1 MLRRALLAASAST
14 RLRQLITT
22 APQARA
28 IVEKYVAGET
38 ADDAVRVT
46 RALRAAGLLV
56 TLDYLGEDT
65 KDPAQAA
72 AVTDEYIQL
81 AGKLGAEG
89 LTQGGAAEIS
99 VKPTAVGLFLGTRTA
114 KENISRICA
123 AAHEA
128 GTTVTL
134 DAEEFAAIEPT
145 LRIAGQLRGEYGDLG
160 CVIQAC
166 LRRSEADC
174 RALAGYGTRVRLCKG
189 AYTEPDSVAFTSRR
203 EIDSSYARCLRA
215 LMNGSGYPMLAT
227 HDPRLIE
234 ITGSLALLTGRAP
247 DSFEYQMLYG
257 IRPSEQRR
265 LAGTGRAHARLRPL
279 RRRLVRLPGPQARRA
294 AAEPGLLPA
303 VAGEGLV
310 IAILGTGK
318 MGEALLSGLLRA
330 GRRPSAVMA
339 AVRREERGT
348 ELGERYGVQTADAAT
363 AAKMADTLVLAV
375 KPQDMG
381 RLLDEIAPVMPAGT
395 LVISVAA
402 GITTAFIERRLPG
415 QVPVVRVMSNTPVLV
430 DEAMSVISAGAHAG
444 EEHLERAEELLFPVG
459 KVLRIPESQQD
470 AATALSGSGPAYVY
484 YLVESM
490 VDAGI
495 LLGMAR
501 GAALEMVIQ
510 AVYGA
515 ATMLRE
521 SGEHPVILREAVT
534 SPGGTTISAIRELE
548 KHGVRAAFL
557 AAIEAA
563 RDRGRELGAD

>member
-1 MLRRALLAASAST
+1 M
-14 RLRQLITT
+14 
-22 APQARA
+22 
-28 IVEKYVAGET
+28 
-38 ADDAVRVT
+38 
-46 RALRAAGLLV
+46 
-56 TLDYLGEDT
+56 
-65 KDPAQAA
+65 
-72 AVTDEYIQL
+72 
-81 AGKLGAEG
+81 
-89 LTQGGAAEIS
+89 
-99 VKPTAVGLFLGTRTA
+99 
-114 KENISRICA
+114 
-123 AAHEA
+123 
-128 GTTVTL
+128 
-134 DAEEFAAIEPT
+134 
-145 LRIAGQLRGEYGDLG
+145 
-160 CVIQAC
+160 
-166 LRRSEADC
+166 
-174 RALAGYGTRVRLCKG
+174 
-189 AYTEPDSVAFTSRR
+189 
-203 EIDSSYARCLRA
+203 
-215 LMNGSGYPMLAT
+215 
-227 HDPRLIE
+227 
-234 ITGSLALLTGRAP
+234 
-247 DSFEYQMLYG
+247 
-257 IRPSEQRR
+257 
-265 LAGTGRAHARLRPL
+265 
-279 RRRLVRLPGPQARRA
+279 
-294 AAEPGLLPA
+294 
-303 VAGEGLV
+303 

-330 GRRPSAVMA
+330 GRPPSAVMA
-339 AVRREERGT
+339 AVRREDRAA
-348 ELGERYGVQTADAAT
+348 ELHERYGVQVSDAGA

-381 RLLDEIAPVMPAGT
+381 RLLDEIAPVVPAGT

-402 GITTAFIERRLPG
+402 GITTAFISRRLPG
-415 QVPVVRVMSNTPVLV
+415 QLPVVRVMSNTPVLV
-430 DEAMSVISAGAHAG
+430 DEAMSVISAGAHAS
-444 EEHLERAEELLFPVG
+444 EEHLRRAEELLRPVG